1 MAKTKGTF
9 IVMDGAAQ
17 ELTETVLEEE
27 VSEEVDQELPV
38 DVTTESVPKRFIA
51 NIYVE
56 REPLEKDIF
65 AGSYVYWESTDTI
78 TWTDLN
84 PKYSSDLESM
94 IQSDIQVSKEGKTYL
109 VSRWETPKEWLQ
121 SLPWANL
128 RDRFISKDVV
138 VLYETE

>member
-1 MAKTKGTF
+1 MPRKKGTF
-9 IVMDGAAQ
+9 IVMDEA
-17 ELTETVLEEE
+17 EKEVEETGLEEE

-38 DVTTESVPKRFIA
+38 GVTTESVPKRFIA

-56 REPLEKDIF
+56 REPMEKDIF
-65 AGSYVYWESTDTI
+65 AGAYVYWESTNTI

-94 IQSDIQVSKEGKTYL
+94 IQSDVQVSKEGKTYL